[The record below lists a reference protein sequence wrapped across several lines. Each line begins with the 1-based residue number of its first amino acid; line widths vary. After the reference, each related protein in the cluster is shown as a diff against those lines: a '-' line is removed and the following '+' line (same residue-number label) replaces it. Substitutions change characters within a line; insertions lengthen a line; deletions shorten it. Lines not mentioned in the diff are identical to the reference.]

1 LTIYKKQ
8 GLIDLKLIGDY
19 IMKIVN
25 SLKSAKKRDKDCF
38 VVNRRGRKFVL
49 HKKNKRLKARQ
60 G

>member
-1 LTIYKKQ
+1 MTVAKKKC
-8 GLIDLKLIGDY
+8 LMLSIDGRLKV
-19 IMKIVN
+19 MKIVN

>member
-1 LTIYKKQ
+1 MTFSKIE
-8 GLIDLKLIGDY
+8 GLMAAMLFGD
-19 IMKIVN
+19 IEMKIVN